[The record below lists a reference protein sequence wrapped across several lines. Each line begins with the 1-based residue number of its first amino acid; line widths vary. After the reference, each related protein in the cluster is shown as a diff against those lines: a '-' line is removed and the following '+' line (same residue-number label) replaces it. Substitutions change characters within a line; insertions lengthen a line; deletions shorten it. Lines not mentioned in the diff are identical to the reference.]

1 MKAFFS
7 LMIAALHPFVRCTP
21 SCECPAPEEI
31 LMKDNNF
38 FRFRDPWPAQTPVP
52 WPFLTSPERLYL
64 KYGPFKLLEN
74 IKCIISELIE
84 NDPRS
89 GYLERNVSWTNIGE
103 PPTRQSID
111 VELER
116 TNKSKSEVTE
126 EVGAGKIFFWP
137 FVLHSDALMNPG
149 DVVSVFRKK
158 VVDGVGA
165 ENRQRSQRNM
175 GLMISIRCTPTL
187 NV

>member
-38 FRFRDPWPAQTPVP
+38 FRFRDP

-89 GYLERNVSWTNIGE
+89 GYLERNVSWTNID
-103 PPTRQSID
+103 R
-111 VELER
+111 
-116 TNKSKSEVTE
+116 
-126 EVGAGKIFFWP
+126 A
-137 FVLHSDALMNPG
+137 
-149 DVVSVFRKK
+149 
-158 VVDGVGA
+158 
-165 ENRQRSQRNM
+165 
-175 GLMISIRCTPTL
+175 
-187 NV
+187 